1 MVRIL
6 EKVGSVHLIIERG
19 TDKPEVMEFESG
31 VTDDRAASVNR
42 SYYDVLTKLY
52 QSGYILQG
60 TIAGAPTANI
70 TVSTLIF
77 VKPSRP

>member
-1 MVRIL
+1 M
-6 EKVGSVHLIIERG
+6 
-19 TDKPEVMEFESG
+19 
-31 VTDDRAASVNR
+31 
-42 SYYDVLTKLY
+42 LTKLY